1 MGKTSTRK
9 PYQLCRLPDTSS
21 GPGGPTA
28 SFRRT
33 SRTLVRVA
41 EPIAALA
48 GISADPA
55 ASSRPDASGR
65 NQTPVG
71 PSSSRAVPAPGPPI
85 IPARNISNPILKR
98 VGKFKLASAPVLDAR
113 PVQAV
118 GHVRRPDA
126 APPKGQASPPPG
138 GARNQLT
145 WRRTVPKTPEAP
157 RALALRAR
165 LQKLKW
171 RREEGATPPQRCH
184 SLKWRRTSGA
194 LSPALPVAGAPAE
207 SGPATP
213 LPSTQPTSEPP
224 AARRRAFLA
233 LRMTPR
239 RLPTTR
245 SARRAVQQRTPVY
258 CPEYCRTGSCPRR
271 GRGCSLRHDPTKR
284 AVCARW
290 LAGSCPLGPTC
301 PLQHQRVAEL
311 MPLCIHF
318 IKGSCANGNCP
329 YLHVKLVATA
339 PVCARFL
346 KGYCPA
352 GARCPHRHLT
362 LRMLREERRL
372 TAPLQFKKRQRDERA
387 KRGLRDADFLQLMGA
402 DGCSAGSAGPPQ
414 DKSQELALEDVA
426 GPADD
431 ADYIAL

>member
-41 EPIAALA
+41 EPIASLA

-55 ASSRPDASGR
+55 ASSRLDASGR

-85 IPARNISNPILKR
+85 IPATNISNPILKR

-118 GHVRRPDA
+118 AHVRRPDA
-126 APPKGQASPPPG
+126 TPPKGQASPPPG

-194 LSPALPVAGAPAE
+194 PSPALPVAGAPAE

-213 LPSTQPTSEPP
+213 LPSTQPTSEPL

-318 IKGSCANGNCP
+318 IKVPWGLHAWDSLGMHDMWHAPREGAPCFSRTMRGGMCVPSCLSLDGGLLCPGVAAHVQSGAASGGSVHPN
-329 YLHVKLVATA
+329 
-339 PVCARFL
+339 
-346 KGYCPA
+346 
-352 GARCPHRHLT
+352 
-362 LRMLREERRL
+362 
-372 TAPLQFKKRQRDERA
+372 
-387 KRGLRDADFLQLMGA
+387 
-402 DGCSAGSAGPPQ
+402 
-414 DKSQELALEDVA
+414 
-426 GPADD
+426 
-431 ADYIAL
+431 IAL